1 MIGEHPFWPSRGLP
15 ISSGD
20 TFWGSVAE
28 AFEFTICLQAGR
40 SDGVLY
46 RNHIRP
52 QGVSAVR
59 CKRLIFIDC
68 CQKICWRLMATRREA
83 GCLIWKPDTP

>member
-1 MIGEHPFWPSRGLP
+1 MGEHPFWPSRGLP

-20 TFWGSVAE
+20 TLWGSVAE

-68 CQKICWRLMATRREA
+68 CQKRGDCRLVQLPREA
-83 GCLIWKPDTP
+83 QEALRVAE